1 MIEKRVLIQALATHG
16 GPVAAA
22 AALGTNRKTVYR
34 AMLCYG
40 LAMPRPKRVAG
51 PDAWAGIYEQ
61 HHGSARAIAKAL
73 GMRDHKYVVR
83 QLERYDI
90 KPTADPWAGQEE
102 QAA

>member
-1 MIEKRVLIQALATHG
+1 MIEKRVLILYLAQNG
-16 GPVAAA
+16 GPIAAA
-22 AALGTNRKTVYR
+22 RALGVDRKSVYR
-34 AMLCYG
+34 AMVLHG

-90 KPTADPWAGQEE
+90 KPTADPWARQEE